1 MNIEAVE
8 SGEQIPRGRIL
19 ALDVGARRIGLALS
33 DELML
38 TAQGI
43 ETLQRTTLRE
53 DIARL
58 ATLAAEHG
66 VTLFL
71 IGNPIGMSG
80 NEGRQSGWVREFAE
94 KLHARSGLP
103 VRMWDE
109 RLTTKEAERVLRSSG
124 ISRVKRGLAVDRL
137 SAVILLASYL
147 ESVPSGD
154 FGGEQPE

>member
-1 MNIEAVE
+1 MEPE
-8 SGEQIPRGRIL
+8 EQIPKGRIL

-38 TAQGI
+38 TAQGL

-58 ATLAAEHG
+58 TSLAAGHG
-66 VTLFL
+66 VTLVL
-71 IGNPIGMSG
+71 MGNPMNMNG
-80 NEGRQSGWVREFAE
+80 NEGRQSGWVRDFAE
-94 KLHARSGLP
+94 KLHARSGLA
-103 VRMWDE
+103 VRLWDE
-109 RLTTKEAERVLRSSG
+109 RLTTKEAERVLRASG

-147 ESVPSGD
+147 EALPSGD
-154 FGGEQPE
+154 AGGDLPA

>member
-1 MNIEAVE
+1 MEPE
-8 SGEQIPRGRIL
+8 QQIPKGRIL

-38 TAQGI
+38 TAQGL
-43 ETLQRTTLRE
+43 ETLQRTTLRD

-58 ATLAAEHG
+58 AALAAGHG
-66 VTLFL
+66 VTLVL
-71 IGNPIGMSG
+71 IGNPMNMSG

-103 VRMWDE
+103 IRMWDE

-124 ISRVKRGLAVDRL
+124 ISRVKRSQAVDRL

-147 ESVPSGD
+147 EALPSGD
-154 FGGEQPE
+154 DGGDQPA

>member
-1 MNIEAVE
+1 VE
-8 SGEQIPRGRIL
+8 PEEIISKGRIL

-38 TAQGI
+38 TAQGL

-58 ATLAAEHG
+58 ASLAAERG
-66 VTLFL
+66 VTLVL
-71 IGNPIGMSG
+71 IGNPMNMSG
-80 NEGRQSGWVREFAE
+80 NEGRQSGWVRDFAE

-103 VRMWDE
+103 IRLWDE

-124 ISRVKRGLAVDRL
+124 ISRVKRGQAVDRL

-147 ESVPSGD
+147 ESLPSGD
-154 FGGEQPE
+154 DGGDLPA

>member
-1 MNIEAVE
+1 MEPE
-8 SGEQIPRGRIL
+8 QQIPKGRIL

-38 TAQGI
+38 TAKGL
-43 ETLQRTTLRE
+43 ETLQRTTLRD

-58 ATLAAEHG
+58 AALAAGHG
-66 VTLFL
+66 VTLVL
-71 IGNPIGMSG
+71 IGNPMNMSG

-103 VRMWDE
+103 IRMWDE

-124 ISRVKRGLAVDRL
+124 ISRVKRGQAMDRL

-147 ESVPSGD
+147 EALPSGD
-154 FGGEQPE
+154 DGGDQPA

>member
-1 MNIEAVE
+1 VE
-8 SGEQIPRGRIL
+8 PEQQIPKGRIL

-38 TAQGI
+38 TAQGL
-43 ETLQRTTLRE
+43 ETLQRTTLRD

-58 ATLAAEHG
+58 ATLAEGHG
-66 VTLFL
+66 VTLVL
-71 IGNPIGMSG
+71 VGNPMNMSG
-80 NEGRQSGWVREFAE
+80 NEGRQSGWVRDFAE

-103 VRMWDE
+103 IRMWDE

-124 ISRVKRGLAVDRL
+124 ISRVKRGQAVDRL

-147 ESVPSGD
+147 EALPSGD
-154 FGGEQPE
+154 DGGDQTA